1 MQQQSNKL
9 IEMFSS
15 EKKYYLNG
23 QNTKEAVTCKP
34 NWFSLFAQVSCLS
47 IMELILVFAYTFLCA
62 LIHNNLF
69 LFLSAHMSKAQN
81 RRVKYFFFCEVY
93 DLQQEE
99 LFKIRTVKKIKT
111 KKRKNGAFALCYVE
125 IGGSL
130 KG

>member
-81 RRVKYFFFCEVY
+81 RRVKYFFF
-93 DLQQEE
+93 
-99 LFKIRTVKKIKT
+99 FVKYMIYN
-111 KKRKNGAFALCYVE
+111 KKNYLRLGQ
-125 IGGSL
+125 
-130 KG
+130 